1 MVVLKIQKR
10 SYSMLRRQGTIL
22 MAVMI
27 LVGYFSKSDIQIRY
41 LSSSGDINCKYNFR
55 GSDTISKR
63 TNIDSVSISKK
74 IQTELK
80 SSPNR
85 KEKIK
90 FKVY

>member
-10 SYSMLRRQGTIL
+10 SYSMVRRQGTIL

-27 LVGYFSKSDIQIRY
+27 LGYFSKSDIQIRH
-41 LSSSGDINCKYNFR
+41 LSSGGDINCKYNFC
-55 GSDTISKR
+55 GSDTTSKR
-63 TNIDSVSISKK
+63 TNNDSVSIRKK

-90 FKVY
+90 VNVY

>member
-1 MVVLKIQKR
+1 MVLLKIQKR
-10 SYSMLRRQGTIL
+10 SYSMLRGQGTIL
-22 MAVMI
+22 LAVMI
-27 LVGYFSKSDIQIRY
+27 LGCFSKSDIQIRH
-41 LSSSGDINCKYNFR
+41 LSSGGDINCKYNFG

-63 TNIDSVSISKK
+63 TNNDSVSIRTK

-90 FKVY
+90 VSVY